1 MSDEKET
8 YEIYMAN
15 GTRATFDK
23 NTNLLIENSSCKY
36 IQEYSKAVL
45 EAWDILKTS
54 PYINYKPNYLDPEF
68 HTGQSSTLL
77 QFKDWQKIY
86 LKDPVKGAIAPWTK
100 AEKAYYQ
107 SLKTKRERYKYLI
120 IRSGLR
126 SSVIDIPFEAYCNI
140 DEQGNIINKDYK
152 ELYAKVEANRGLA
165 HLSDGY
171 LFMAEWELAAGFL
184 GDRLG
189 FAKGGGGEYVENRL
203 YYKSIPISIPS
214 SAIRKPAFFRTSIK
228 HLFLLYSLN
237 RWRTYQSFTRTNAY

>member
-189 FAKGGGGEYVENRL
+189 FAKGGGGGICG
-203 YYKSIPISIPS
+203 KQ
-214 SAIRKPAFFRTSIK
+214 A
-228 HLFLLYSLN
+228 LLQEHTNQYS
-237 RWRTYQSFTRTNAY
+237 